1 MNRVYTLCLFLF
13 AICINYASSQ
23 EVIHHKFS
31 LTWSATNLLR
41 FNGAGEYSPDTRL
54 PLYTYRFPINSQST
68 VVAQLSIV
76 SSETFTV
83 PNLDPKLNL
92 PRNPV
97 VGAITENE
105 KGKWYAR
112 VWVMPIIS
120 PGGERAEKI
129 MSGELTLT
137 LTPVATIGT
146 RSGPNFK
153 ETSVLASGT
162 IHKISVDKAGVY
174 KIDYNFIKEKIKID
188 PAGITPDRFAIFTNG
203 SGRMPQA
210 NNAMRIDDLEEVP
223 MMGVGTDDGR
233 IDAGDYFLWYAEGP
247 DKWTYEPGE
256 RIYHMDKNIYDELNH
271 FYIIING
278 PSRTPMQVN
287 SNTNNGVYTSTA
299 SLFYQRLE
307 EEKVNLLGRFRSPG
321 SGQEW
326 YGDEFAVVNEIDYT
340 QKFDLSGMVPSDTV
354 SYRVRFA
361 ARSGNASRF
370 YVNFDEREF
379 NRSVGAVNLSS
390 FESSFAND
398 AIIQGNFITSKPI
411 GQIRARYPEANGIN
425 NRAWIDYLE
434 INIWKRNQYEPG
446 ELLYIRDPRSLVL
459 GTPIYSISG
468 FPAGGMIWNITNPI
482 QPAIQQF
489 SSGTN
494 ASFSNSASV
503 TGLPGEFVVFNPS
516 VDVVIPTY
524 TGEIS
529 NQNLHSIHRADL
541 LIIYYD
547 EFEAA
552 ALKLADHRR
561 TFSHLEV
568 VAVPVSKVFEEF
580 SGGSIDPT
588 AMRDFARM
596 IYKRDPQFQ
605 YLLLLGD
612 ATYDYMNRSAEL
624 PDHNFIPAWETEE
637 SLDPIRSFPSDDYFA
652 LLDDDEG
659 QTLIGAIDI
668 AVGRLPVES
677 PEDANSIVDKIIYY
691 DTNPLTLN
699 DWRQRIV
706 MVADDQDSN
715 LHLEQA
721 DGFAET
727 LSLTHR
733 ELNINKIYL
742 DAYPQESTPGGDRYP
757 DVNDDI
763 DLNMKKGAL
772 TFTYMGHGGQN
783 GWTQERVLGINQA
796 KSYDNINNMPLFITA
811 TCSFAGYDEPSFKTA
826 GEHLLTNPM
835 GGAIALMTTVR
846 AVYSGSNKRLT
857 ENVTNLIYNA
867 ESPGEYPSISEVLRR
882 AKNTGQDSLDI
893 NARKFTLLGDPS
905 LKLAFPRYHV
915 GVTTINGKPANASEP
930 DTLSALEKSTI
941 SGTILNDNGEV
952 MTSFNGKIFLTVFD
966 KVQVRKT
973 LANDDDSQAVNF
985 NTQNRQLFKGAASV
999 QNGTW
1004 SIEFVLPKDL
1014 DFAYGSGKMSF
1025 YAHNDVIDAAGYFT
1039 SFLIGGVSSEGLA
1052 DDQPPVIELFMNDE
1066 NFVTGG
1072 ITDKDPDI
1080 YIQLMDD
1087 FGINVSGTGV
1097 GHDIEAVLDN
1107 DDKNSFILNEFY
1119 QASLDDYRSGEVR
1132 YPLSDLAPG
1141 KHTLKVTAWDLA
1153 NNPAEAYLEF
1163 LVLDDEGAVLEHV
1176 LNYPNPFTTSTY
1188 FQFEHNRPGVEMN
1201 LQVQIYT
1208 INGRLVKTIE
1218 REAFISE
1225 GYRINDL
1232 YWDGLDDSGDQLG
1245 KGIYVYRIR
1254 VAYNINGRKDVVESK
1269 AEKLVILR

>member
-1 MNRVYTLCLFLF
+1 MNRVYTLCFLF
-13 AICINYASSQ
+13 TAFSIHYSSSQ
-23 EVIHHKFS
+23 EVIRHEFTIS
-31 LTWSATNLLR
+31 WSATSPLT
-41 FNGAGEYSPDTRL
+41 FKGAGEYSNDTRL
-54 PLYTYRFPINSQST
+54 PLYTYRFPISSQSSIA
-68 VVAQLSIV
+68 AQLSV
-76 SSETFTV
+76 RSAESFTL
-83 PNLDPKLNL
+83 PHLDPKPVI

-97 VGAITENE
+97 IGATTENE
-105 KGKWYAR
+105 RGKWYAR

-120 PGGERAEKI
+120 SGGEKAERI
-129 MSGELTLT
+129 ISGEISIQ
-137 LTPVATIGT
+137 LTPVGVIGT

-153 ETSVLASGT
+153 ETSVLSSGT
-162 IHKISVDKAGVY
+162 IHKISVDRTGVY

-188 PAGITPDRFAIFTNG
+188 PSSITPDRFAIFSNG

-210 NNAMRIDDLEEVP
+210 NNALRIDDLEEVP
-223 MMGVGTDDGR
+223 MMGVGMEDGR
-233 IDAGDYFLWYAEGP
+233 IDAGDYFLYYAEGP
-247 DKWTYEPGE
+247 DKWTYETAE
-256 RIYHMDKNIYDELNH
+256 RVYHMDKNIYDELNH
-271 FYIIING
+271 YYIIING
-278 PSRTPMQVN
+278 PARTPMQLISN
-287 SNTNNGVYTSTA
+287 SNNGTYISNTSLA
-299 SLFYQRLE
+299 YQRLE

-326 YGDEFAVVNEIDYT
+326 YGDEFAVVDQIDYT
-340 QKFDLSGMVPSDTV
+340 QKFDLSEMVSSDTV

-370 YVNFDEREF
+370 YVHFDEKEYS
-379 NRSVGAVNLSS
+379 RSVGAVNLSS
-390 FESSFAND
+390 YESAFAND
-398 AIIQGNFITSKPI
+398 AIIQGNFVSSNPVS
-411 GQIRARYPEANGIN
+411 QIRVRYPEANGIN

-434 INIWKRNQYEPG
+434 INFWKRNQYETG
-446 ELLYIRDPRSLVL
+446 EPLFIRDPRSQFL
-459 GTPIYSISG
+459 GTPTYSVSG
-468 FPAGGMIWNITNPI
+468 LPSGAMIWNITNPI

-489 SSGTN
+489 SSGQTSN
-494 ASFSNSASV
+494 FSGSPGASGFPS
-503 TGLPGEFVVFNPS
+503 EFVAFNPAT
-516 VDVVIPTY
+516 DVLTPSY
-524 TGEIS
+524 TREII
-529 NQNLHSIHRADL
+529 NQNLHSVNNADL

-547 EFEAA
+547 DFESA
-552 ALKLADHRR
+552 ALKLAEHRR
-561 TFSHLEV
+561 AYSQLEV
-568 VAVPVSKVFEEF
+568 IAVPVSKVFEEF
-580 SGGSIDPT
+580 SGGSSDPT
-588 AMRDFARM
+588 AIRDFSRM
-596 IYKRDPQFQ
+596 LYKRDPGFQ
-605 YLLLLGD
+605 YLLLVGD
-612 ATYDYMNRSAEL
+612 ATYDYMNRSIEL

-659 QTLIGAIDI
+659 QNLIGAIDI

-677 PEDANSIVDKIIYY
+677 PEDANAIVDKIIYY

-699 DWRQRIV
+699 DWRQRVV
-706 MVADDQDSN
+706 MVADDQDNN

-721 DGFAET
+721 DGMAEKIMQD
-727 LSLTHR
+727 HR
-733 ELNINKIYL
+733 DLNIIKIYL

-757 DVNDDI
+757 AVNDDI

-826 GEHLLTNPM
+826 GEHLLTNPL

-857 ENVTNLIYNA
+857 ENVLELIYNP
-867 ESPGEYPSISEVLRR
+867 EQPGVYPSISEVLRR

-915 GVTTINGKPANASEP
+915 GVTTINGKSANASEP
-930 DTLSALEKSTI
+930 DTLSALEKSIIT
-941 SGTILNDNGEV
+941 GTILNDNGEV

-966 KVQVRKT
+966 KVQIRKT
-973 LANDDDSQAVNF
+973 LANDEDSQERNF
-985 NTQNRQLFKGAASV
+985 NTQSRQLFKGTASV

-1025 YAHNDVIDAAGYFT
+1025 YAHNDIIDAAGHFT
-1039 SFLIGGVSSEGLA
+1039 SFLIGGVSNEGLA

-1132 YPLSDLAPG
+1132 YPLSDLATG

-1153 NNPAEAYLEF
+1153 NNPAEAYIEF
-1163 LVLDDEGAVLEHV
+1163 LVLDDEGAVLKHV

-1225 GYRINDL
+1225 GYRIDDL